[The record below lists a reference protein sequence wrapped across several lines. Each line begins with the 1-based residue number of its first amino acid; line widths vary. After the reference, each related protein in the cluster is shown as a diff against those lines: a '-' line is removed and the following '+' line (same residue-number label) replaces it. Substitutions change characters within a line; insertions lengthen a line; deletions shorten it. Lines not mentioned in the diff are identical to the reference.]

1 MNKNYKRRDE
11 IIFGAY
17 EKEKYFGGVRRFNCS
32 RETILNL
39 LEEDFISPDE
49 CQNCS
54 PYVKDFV
61 EYTEGI
67 DETKFECYAVSPDRD
82 DYRVSI
88 EGVDFII
95 PDTDFDNVTMAVDIS
110 RSADEFS
117 FEHAKNN
124 YYIHAWWD

>member
-17 EKEKYFGGVRRFNCS
+17 KKEKYSGGVRRFNCS

-95 PDTDFDNVTMAVDIS
+95 PDTDYDKVTMAVDIS

-117 FEHAKNN
+117 FEHAKTN